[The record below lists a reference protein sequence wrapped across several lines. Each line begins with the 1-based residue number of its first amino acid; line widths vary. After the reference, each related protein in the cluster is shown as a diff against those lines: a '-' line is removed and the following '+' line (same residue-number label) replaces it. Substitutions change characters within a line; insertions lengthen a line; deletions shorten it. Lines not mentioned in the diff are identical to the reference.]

1 MFECPLMILTRFA
14 DISCT
19 ISNQSYSAYVT
30 KFVFDFW
37 VEDRKLVN
45 RFFNIF
51 RFFLFIREIW
61 GSNSDFRENVSKMSR
76 INKSLGRACCDV
88 A

>member
-1 MFECPLMILTRFA
+1 MFECPQMILTRFV
-14 DISCT
+14 DISYT

-30 KFVFDFW
+30 KFFDFW

-51 RFFLFIREIW
+51 RFSLFIREIW